1 VLLGVIVWD
10 FFGDPVEGFGLRK
23 SLCCL
28 VGLSFTLHNVVDL
41 GALDDAL
48 NILYESHRISEKA
61 LVDSLGDTHAFPL
74 G

>member
-1 VLLGVIVWD
+1 LGVIVWD
-10 FFGDPVEGFGLRK
+10 FFGDPAEGFGLRK

-28 VGLSFTLHNVVDL
+28 VDVSFTLHDVVDL

-48 NILYESHRISEKA
+48 NILHESHRSSEKA
-61 LVDSLGDTHAFPL
+61 LLDSLGDHNAYAFPL